1 MQENVAEGMAA
12 VASHPV
18 TVQVFMQGPGIWG
31 NVATAII
38 TAGAAIAAVMLTH
51 RFTLGVRNGHQTKS

>member
-18 TVQVFMQGPGIWG
+18 TVQVFMQG
-31 NVATAII
+31 
-38 TAGAAIAAVMLTH
+38 
-51 RFTLGVRNGHQTKS
+51 RYLG

>member
-38 TAGAAIAAVMLTH
+38 TAGAAI
-51 RFTLGVRNGHQTKS
+51 VRHADAPVHAPA

>member
-18 TVQVFMQGPGIWG
+18 TVQVFMQGQ
-31 NVATAII
+31 VS
-38 TAGAAIAAVMLTH
+38 
-51 RFTLGVRNGHQTKS
+51 GVTWPPRLLRPERQLQLSC